1 MNNNN
6 NNNDNPN
13 YDVVTDI
20 LTKHKE
26 QLNKMIQSNAQMNL
40 LNIMDDI
47 REYQIQ
53 EIDECLALWKEYK
66 EKYHIFITN

>member
-1 MNNNN
+1 MNNN

-13 YDVVTDI
+13 YDVVTDV

-53 EIDECLALWKEYK
+53 EIDECLSLWKEYK